1 MKMREYVDRIQGE
14 GTWDRMHDLIAKQEI
29 FGWPMPPIEVD
40 GATVSIFPGVDR
52 EVTLEQVKDA
62 IRKVF
67 RELGDDDV
75 RPPMSSMH

>member
-1 MKMREYVDRIQGE
+1 MLRILSVCRILAKPREAPMKMREYVDRIQGE

-52 EVTLEQVKDA
+52 EVTLEEVKDA
-62 IRKVF
+62 IR
-67 RELGDDDV
+67 
-75 RPPMSSMH
+75 